1 MKAFWI
7 ILFLSCSFVLEGQQ
21 LIDVIADHDIHDH
34 QDFNWSN
41 TSGMSFFDFDEDGWD
56 DLTYPMHNDSILFY
70 KNVNGTLTKI
80 NSYIQAEGIV
90 RQMLWVDYDNNGTLD
105 LFISYEA
112 ADLKLYKNDG
122 NFNFTEVSVAAGLF
136 PSVSIPY
143 GFSFVDTDHDNDLDL
158 YLCSYCPSGSKNKY
172 YQNQGDGTFID
183 KTAFLGLG
191 NGTQSSFMGVWFD
204 FNNDEEMDLHIINDR
219 IGGSDALYVKDSITY
234 IDIADSM
241 GILNA
246 DQNPMTSSI
255 ADYNNDGFQDIFIT
269 DFGVD
274 TTPSGTGPYHYKL
287 FENQNGASFI
297 DKAASKNLNSDIF
310 GWGALWVDYNNDSY
324 EDIYVATGNNFGEL
338 APTMS
343 TLYRNEEG
351 STFTL
356 INDSVIGNIETFS
369 FCPVKGDLN
378 NDGFYDI
385 AVLNKDTLPNL
396 LQNQGN
402 GNNYIKITPVGIISN
417 RMAIGS
423 QIRVSAGGINQLQT
437 VFCGENLFAQNSQ
450 HKIFGLDTNSIIDS
464 ISILFPSGIIAKR
477 YNIAVNQSIH
487 IYEEEFVLVDFDI
500 DAVSDPLILCGNDT
514 ISITLNGYDNY
525 LWSDGSSDSI
535 LVITSPGTYYFEAF
549 NEMGDT
555 LYRSQDMIVTYDEAP
570 LYQES
575 AIQVDCNND
584 FTGTASLIF
593 ANPSQID
600 SVWWSNGEIGLEI
613 DSLPT
618 GSYSYTITTNNGCN
632 YYGSIT
638 VSEMDN
644 FYLEIQTTDYTSASP
659 GSISLFVFGG
669 TSPITYMLDGD
680 TVTNYISDLNAG
692 TYTLTVID
700 GNGCIQEEI
709 IIIEDL
715 STVGIVHNIEE
726 FGIFINDEK
735 AKIFTS
741 IKNIESI
748 ELFNMSGARLA
759 DLNEKDWHQKEHCI
773 EFDFPHP
780 SGMYLMV
787 FRTSQRV
794 LREKVLNP

>member
-1 MKAFWI
+1 MKVFWTVLI
-7 ILFLSCSFVLEGQQ
+7 ICFWTNVQGQQ
-21 LIDVIADHDIHDH
+21 LIEVIGDHDIQDH
-34 QDFNWSN
+34 QDFTWSN

-56 DLTYPMHNDSILFY
+56 DLTYPMHTDSILFY

-80 NSYIQAEGIV
+80 DSYIYAEGTV

-105 LFISYEA
+105 LFVSYEA

-122 NFNFTEVSVAAGLF
+122 SFNFTEVSVSAGLF

-158 YLCSYCPSGSKNKY
+158 YLCSYCPTGSKNKY
-172 YQNQGDGTFID
+172 YENQGDGTFID
-183 KTAFLGLG
+183 KSAFYGLG

-204 FNNDEEMDLHIINDR
+204 YNNDQEMDLHIINDR

-274 TTPSGTGPYHYKL
+274 TTPSGGGPYHYKL
-287 FENQNGASFI
+287 FENQNGVSFI
-297 DKAASKNLNSDIF
+297 DKAADKNLNSDIF

-338 APTMS
+338 DPTMS

-356 INDSVIGNIETFS
+356 INDSIIGNIETFS
-369 FCPVKGDLN
+369 FCPVKGDIN

-402 GNNYIKITPVGIISN
+402 INNYIKITPVGIISN

-464 ISILFPSGIIAKR
+464 ISIVFPSGIVARR
-477 YNIAVNQSIH
+477 YNVNVNQSIT
-487 IYEEEFVLVDFDI
+487 IYEEEYVNMNFNI
-500 DAVSDPLILCGNDT
+500 NSSSDTLELCSDDT
-514 ISITLNGYDNY
+514 ITITLNGYDNY
-525 LWSDGSSDSI
+525 YWSDGSSDSI
-535 LVITSPGTYYFEAF
+535 LVISSPGTYYFEAF

-555 LYRSQDMIVTYDEAP
+555 LYRSEDITVIYEESP

-575 AIQVDCNND
+575 TVEVDCNND

-593 ANPSQID
+593 ANPQQID
-600 SVWWSNGEIGLEI
+600 SVLWSNGEIGFEI
-613 DSLPT
+613 DSLT
-618 GSYSYTITTNNGCN
+618 AGSYDYNITTNNGCN
-632 YYGSIT
+632 YFGSLT
-638 VSEMDN
+638 VSEMEN
-644 FYLEIQTTDYTSASP
+644 FYLEIQTTDYTSISA

-669 TSPITYMLDGD
+669 TTPFTYILDGD
-680 TVTNYISDLNAG
+680 TVSNYITELNSG
-692 TYTLTVID
+692 SYTLTVID
-700 GNGCIQEEI
+700 GNGCIQEEV

-715 STVGIVHNIEE
+715 STVDISEYIEE
-726 FGIFINDEK
+726 FGIFISDEK
-735 AKIFTS
+735 AKVFTS
-741 IKNIESI
+741 IQNIESI
-748 ELFNMSGARLA
+748 EIFNVSGAHISNLK
-759 DLNEKDWHQKEHCI
+759 NKDWNQKERYI
-773 EFDFPHP
+773 EFDFTYP
-780 SGMYLMV
+780 SGVYMLV
-787 FRTSQRV
+787 IHTAHSVIRQ
-794 LREKVLNP
+794 KILNP

>member
-1 MKAFWI
+1 MNVFWT
-7 ILFLSCSFVLEGQQ
+7 ILFLTCSFGLEGQQ
-21 LIDVIADHDIHDH
+21 LIDVVADHDIHNH
-34 QDFNWSN
+34 QVFTWSN

-80 NSYIQAEGIV
+80 DSYIYAEGTV

-105 LFISYEA
+105 LFITYEA

-122 NFNFTEVSVAAGLF
+122 NFNFTEVSVSAGLF

-143 GFSFVDTDHDNDLDL
+143 GFSFVDTDHDHDLDL
-158 YLCSYCPSGSKNKY
+158 YLCSYCPTGSKNKY
-172 YQNQGDGTFID
+172 YENQGDGTFID
-183 KTAFLGLG
+183 KSALYGLG

-204 FNNDEEMDLHIINDR
+204 YNNDQEMDLHIINDR

-241 GILNA
+241 GILNP

-274 TTPSGTGPYHYKL
+274 TTASGNGPYHYKL

-297 DKAASKNLNSDIF
+297 DKAAAKNLNSDIF

-343 TLYRNEEG
+343 SLYRNEG
-351 STFTL
+351 GGTFTL
-356 INDSVIGNIETFS
+356 INDSIIGDIETFS

-464 ISILFPSGIIAKR
+464 ISIVFPSGIIAKR
-477 YNIAVNQSIH
+477 YNIAVNQSIN

-500 DAVSDPLILCGNDT
+500 DVVLDPLMICGNDT
-514 ISITLNGYDNY
+514 ISITLSGYDNY
-525 LWSDGSSDSI
+525 YWSDGSSDSV

-555 LYRSQDMIVTYDEAP
+555 LYRSQDIIVAYDEVP

-575 AIQVDCNND
+575 VIQVDCNND

-593 ANPSQID
+593 ANPTQID
-600 SVWWSNGEIGLEI
+600 SVFWSNGEIGLEI
-613 DSLPT
+613 DSLPA
-618 GSYSYTITTNNGCN
+618 GLYSYTITTNNGCN

-638 VSEMDN
+638 VSEMEN
-644 FYLEIQTTDYTSASP
+644 FYLEIQTTAYTSASP

-669 TSPITYMLDGD
+669 TLPITYILDGD

-692 TYTLTVID
+692 SYTLTVID

-709 IIIEDL
+709 IYIEDL
-715 STVGIVHNIEE
+715 STVGIVNNIEE
-726 FGIFINDEK
+726 FGIFIHDDN

-748 ELFNMSGARLA
+748 ELYNMSGARLA
-759 DLNEKDWHQKEHCI
+759 DLNEKDWHQKEHFI
-773 EFDFPHP
+773 ELEFPHP
-780 SGMYLMV
+780 SGMYMLV
-787 FRTSQRV
+787 FRTPQSV